1 MDEKQ
6 QDSTIKA
13 SILGVNNLVFSL
25 QPDLSVAVS
34 KTMVKHYPQAQ
45 KHVAR
50 DTMIFTL
57 NSGSSFVDFKDS
69 YLSIDVKN
77 TSTGGKCFFW
87 ALRRLCL

>member
-1 MDEKQ
+1 MMDEKQ

-13 SILGVNNLVFSL
+13 SILGVNNLVYTL

-45 KHVAR
+45 KHTAR

-57 NSGSSFVDFKDS
+57 NSGSSCKA
-69 YLSIDVKN
+69 IRAVK
-77 TSTGGKCFFW
+77 
-87 ALRRLCL
+87 